1 MLASLEPLILVFHVL
16 ICVFL
21 VVTILL
27 QAGKGADL
35 GAAFGAGSSQSLFGA
50 RGAATF
56 LTKLTTVVAI
66 LFLATSLTLA
76 TLHKD
81 RSQNNTN
88 LKESVIPV
96 EKKKEEVKP
105 EEKKEE
111 EKTEEKKEESKTE
124 ENSKPEEKTP
134 ENK

>member
-81 RSQNNTN
+81 RSRYNTN
-88 LKESVIPV
+88 FEESVIPV
-96 EKKKEEVKP
+96 EQKKEEVKP

>member
-21 VVTILL
+21 VVAILL

-111 EKTEEKKEESKTE
+111 KTEEKKEESKTE

>member
-21 VVTILL
+21 VVAILL

-76 TLHKD
+76 TLHRD

-88 LKESVIPV
+88 LEESVIPV

-105 EEKKEE
+105 EEKKE

>member
-1 MLASLEPLILVFHVL
+1 MIASLEPLILVFHVL

-21 VVTILL
+21 VVAILL

-111 EKTEEKKEESKTE
+111 KTEEKKEEEKTE